1 MYIWEERFII
11 CENVLRVG
19 LGLCS
24 GGIFGFNESWE
35 DWIEMFRALVLFFLY
50 IMLINFFIKNL
61 VLFIDVEILSVD
73 EVLECVFLV
82 KEFLFNVRFMVVGG
96 CEVVFKDNDKKEVK
110 FFEYGINVV
119 VLGDYLIIK
128 GKVFKKDIEK
138 LFFYGLIMVI
148 SCY

>member
-11 CENVLRVG
+11 CENILRVG

-96 CEVVFKDNDKKEVK
+96 CEVVFKDNDK
-110 FFEYGINVV
+110 
-119 VLGDYLIIK
+119 
-128 GKVFKKDIEK
+128 
-138 LFFYGLIMVI
+138 
-148 SCY
+148 